1 MNSSRLLLY
10 KAIVDLDESYI
21 DEALAAAPRKL
32 RRVIYGLAAAAAC
45 LCLAA
50 LSAAALNKRHV
61 TAAELTGSAGLN
73 VRIYQDGAGGAEV
86 GLYSICREGEA
97 ENESLTIRR
106 EDGSGD
112 LAAYIASESGGVDR
126 DEMAGLESLA
136 FREPDPAQPELTDE
150 ILSAR
155 ERLIYSRSW
164 AADGYTVYIEDLESG
179 RIERLPSF
187 SELFPGWDMPAAD
200 SPEDSITGDGLG
212 ADLLYGM
219 TVKVVEASGSSVI
232 CAPLCDVNLFAA
244 GQLVEVIFDSPEQGG
259 ASLQPGDTVFVSYYG
274 RDCDLKNAVI
284 TAASISE
291 AEPG

>member
-1 MNSSRLLLY
+1 M
-10 KAIVDLDESYI
+10 V
-21 DEALAAAPRKL
+21 
-32 RRVIYGLAAAAAC
+32 
-45 LCLAA
+45 
-50 LSAAALNKRHV
+50 
-61 TAAELTGSAGLN
+61 
-73 VRIYQDGAGGAEV
+73 
-86 GLYSICREGEA
+86 
-97 ENESLTIRR
+97 
-106 EDGSGD
+106 
-112 LAAYIASESGGVDR
+112 AYIASESGGADS

-136 FREPDPAQPELTDE
+136 FREPDPAQPELADE

-155 ERLIYSRSW
+155 ERIIYSRSW

-200 SPEDSITGDGLG
+200 APEDSITGDGLG

-219 TVKVVEASGSSVI
+219 TVRVVEVSGSSVV

-244 GQLVEVIFDSPEQGG
+244 GELVEVIFDGTEQGG
-259 ASLQPGDTVFVSYYG
+259 SPNLQPGDTVFVSYYG

>member
-1 MNSSRLLLY
+1 M
-10 KAIVDLDESYI
+10 
-21 DEALAAAPRKL
+21 
-32 RRVIYGLAAAAAC
+32 
-45 LCLAA
+45 
-50 LSAAALNKRHV
+50 
-61 TAAELTGSAGLN
+61 
-73 VRIYQDGAGGAEV
+73 
-86 GLYSICREGEA
+86 
-97 ENESLTIRR
+97 
-106 EDGSGD
+106 
-112 LAAYIASESGGVDR
+112 AAYIASESGGADS
-126 DEMAGLESLA
+126 DEMAELESLA

-155 ERLIYSRSW
+155 ERIIYSRSW

-187 SELFPGWDMPAAD
+187 SELFPGWDMPAEDA
-200 SPEDSITGDGLG
+200 PEDSITGDGLG

-219 TVKVVEASGSSVI
+219 TVRVVEAGESSVI

-244 GQLVEVIFDSPEQGG
+244 GQPIEVIFDSSEQGG
-259 ASLQPGDTVFVSYYG
+259 PSLQPGSTVFVSYYG